1 MTLQEVL
8 NLIWDQIFVILYLAT
23 WIISVY
29 RYRRFFDTPL
39 KFFPMIIM
47 YTFFNEILGYFIT
60 YSDQFQFFSDS
71 KYTPNNIVIYN
82 IYQVVFFVYIFDVYR
97 KILKSDQLKKLVFYL
112 IIAWVFGYLVNG
124 ILVNPLIYQ
133 TTYAHIFGSV
143 LMVLISLMYLREKLN
158 EESSHPLKFNLMFW
172 VTIGLLAFYIP
183 FPLILTFYKIKAVYG
198 IWIFLK
204 PILVTSIILMYGFII
219 FGLLIGKRR
228 AFRWYSKT
236 TYTSLPSWEAFF
248 VIFAVQPNWN
258 QSTVH

>member
-1 MTLQEVL
+1 MTLQEIL
-8 NLIWDQIFVILYLAT
+8 NLIWDQIFVVLYLVT

-47 YTFFNEILGYFIT
+47 YTFFTELLGYFIM
-60 YSDQFQFFSDS
+60 YNDEFQFFSDS
-71 KYTPNNIVIYN
+71 KHTINNFIIYN
-82 IYQVVFFVYIFDVYR
+82 IYQVVFFVYMFNVYR
-97 KILKSDQLKKLVFYL
+97 KILKNKRLKKYIFYFIIISSLGYITNAIL
-112 IIAWVFGYLVNG
+112 I
-124 ILVNPLIYQ
+124 NPLINQ
-133 TTYAHIFGSV
+133 MTYAHILGSV

-158 EESSHPLKFNLMFW
+158 EESGHLLKFNLMFW
-172 VTIGLLAFYIP
+172 VTIGLFAFYIP

-228 AFRWYSKT
+228 AFR
-236 TYTSLPSWEAFF
+236 
-248 VIFAVQPNWN
+248 
-258 QSTVH
+258 